1 MIGDDLI
8 THEVVCSTQDGASV
22 ALAFF
27 LGNISAISANLSA
40 HIKRHEGSI
49 KKMVNDKDGEGQ
61 MPLELAISGETQTS
75 CGCCLPQVQM

>member
-1 MIGDDLI
+1 M
-8 THEVVCSTQDGASV
+8 CSAGIFSWEYQRY
-22 ALAFF
+22 
-27 LGNISAISANLSA
+27 SANLSA